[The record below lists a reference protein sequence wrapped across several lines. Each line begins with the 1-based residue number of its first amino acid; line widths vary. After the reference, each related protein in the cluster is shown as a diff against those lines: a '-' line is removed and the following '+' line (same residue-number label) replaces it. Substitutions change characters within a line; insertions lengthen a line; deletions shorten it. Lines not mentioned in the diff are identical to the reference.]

1 MQIHP
6 DAQRFRLMTEFEL
19 AELVRDIAK
28 HGLREPIVLDHT
40 GEFLVDGR
48 NRKRACEKANI
59 EPHYRRLDPDVDIFD
74 YVISV
79 NLHRRHLTAEEQKVL
94 IREIKEH
101 NPDLSNREI
110 AKIAKVSD
118 QTVHRAMRSHATP
131 VAPEHKTTGGDGK
144 SYPARGRISDAKRH
158 AIIDDLKRNTLTI
171 RQIAGK
177 HNVGVGTV
185 AGIKHRATGAVQ
197 SSRSH
202 TPTIKEQLE
211 RRKKNLKPYDDM
223 TREERGMGTRE
234 YGAEQHPDYPPGW
247 TRDAVHRE
255 KYGRIQI
262 DTPAK
267 IAQRKLALRF
277 TEMLGLLASLVRDGP
292 VPSELDEL
300 STESADMIHLQL
312 RKLAPQI
319 IDLMSEYLRQ
329 VGRVDDWQAQSEE
342 VQARP
347 DHLDS

>member
-48 NRKRACEKANI
+48 NRERACKRANVK
-59 EPHYRRLDPDVDIFD
+59 PRYRRLDPDVDIFA
-74 YVISV
+74 YVVSV
-79 NLHRRHLTAEEQKVL
+79 NLHRRHLTADEQRDV

-101 NPDLSNREI
+101 NPELSNTQI
-110 AKIAKVSD
+110 AVLAHVSD
-118 QTVHRAMRSHATP
+118 QTVGRALNCSTSTS
-131 VAPEHKTTGGDGK
+131 VDVEQKTKGADGK
-144 SYPARGRISDAKRH
+144 LRPARGRISDAKRE
-158 AIIDDLKRNTLTI
+158 AIINDLKRNVLTT
-171 RQIAGK
+171 RDIAAR
-177 HNVGVGTV
+177 HNISVGTV
-185 AGIKHRATGAVQ
+185 AGIKHRATAPVQ
-197 SSRSH
+197 SSRS
-202 TPTIKEQLE
+202 PTIKEQLE
-211 RRKKNLKPYDDM
+211 RRKKNLKPYDSM

-255 KYGRIQI
+255 NYGRIQI

-267 IAQRKLALRF
+267 IAQRKTAIRF
-277 TEMLGLLASLVRDGP
+277 TELLATLASLLRDSP
-292 VPSELDEL
+292 LPCELDGL

-319 IDLMSEYLRQ
+319 IELMSEFLRQ
-329 VGRVDDWQAQSEE
+329 VSHADEWQAQPTEIE
-342 VQARP
+342 ARP
-347 DHLDS
+347 DQLDS